1 MITDRSQRWTEKR
14 ESYRRPA
21 GELFNPRAHDVELID
36 QATAKA
42 FVERHH
48 YSGSCSPLA
57 HPFGLFDHG
66 ELVGTAVF
74 GPLPSSNA
82 HNAVFGP
89 AYTEKQC
96 VTLGRFV
103 LVDSALINAESW
115 FIKQCFDRLPGRGV
129 IAVES
134 CADPIE
140 RRLPDGQLV
149 KPGHVGTIYQA
160 SSMQYV
166 GKTNP
171 ASLPLLPD
179 GTVLSNRTQ
188 GKLVRGERGDGRAI
202 VQLAQ
207 WGAARPEPGEDLQE
221 WLRTWRGRICKTF
234 RHSGNHRYMRVL
246 NRRHRR
252 AILGGKPSLP
262 YPKLGG
268 AS

>member
-1 MITDRSQRWTEKR
+1 MITDTSQRWTERR
-14 ESYRRPA
+14 ESRRPV
-21 GELFNPRAHDVELID
+21 GELFNPAAHDVGLID
-36 QATAKA
+36 HATAVA
-42 FVERHH
+42 FVKRHH
-48 YSGSCSPLA
+48 YAGECSPTS
-57 HPFGLFDHG
+57 HPIGLFDRG
-66 ELVGTAVF
+66 EHVGTAVF
-74 GPLPSSNA
+74 GPLPSTNA

-89 AYTEKQC
+89 SYTQQQC

-103 LVDSALINAESW
+103 LIESVLTNGESW
-115 FIKQCFDRLPGRGV
+115 FIARCFDLLRERGV
-129 IAVES
+129 VAVES

-140 RRLPDGQLV
+140 RRMPDGTLV

-160 SSMQYV
+160 SNMQYV

-188 GKLVRGERGDGRAI
+188 GKLVRGERGEGRAI

-207 WGAARPEPGEDLQE
+207 WGATRPEPGEDVQE

-234 RHSGNHRYMRVL
+234 RHSGNHRYIKVID
-246 NRRHRR
+246 RRHRR
-252 AILGGKPSLP
+252 AILGGKPDLA

-268 AS
+268 VS